1 VRLVALNLRVIS
13 GWIWMV
19 LWWILGFRDFSV
31 HITRCQ
37 LPEVDREYLGFWADI
52 HVGRG
57 VSEVPNGV
65 TFMQVYG
72 RISILVMFVSESPH
86 FQEVTTNGHSCQV
99 GSPGLSH
106 ASGFEHPASTL
117 PTRFPAALGIGY
129 GPACG
134 LANAC
139 ALVYVAA

>member
-1 VRLVALNLRVIS
+1 MTRIRGRHLADLGSDLVPK
-13 GWIWMV
+13 
-19 LWWILGFRDFSV
+19 
-31 HITRCQ
+31 ITAR
-37 LPEVDREYLGFWADI
+37 Y
-52 HVGRG
+52 
-57 VSEVPNGV
+57 
-65 TFMQVYG
+65 
-72 RISILVMFVSESPH
+72 
-86 FQEVTTNGHSCQV
+86 

-134 LANAC
+134 LANAR